1 MRPPRYRRGTPLQD
15 TAGNLLETSIESG
28 GIASKL
34 SEQSAREKIW
44 RTLSCSVPVLVGIF
58 LFFLPFP
65 HTTAIRELCF
75 YLAIAISLVLIVF
88 KQGSFTFKTP
98 LAYPLM
104 LFFLWSL
111 LSMFWSLNMENSISD
126 VRKHLLNHII
136 LYFLLINAFHSR
148 QRLFLLAWIVV
159 LSATVF
165 SVTGMVYYYI
175 ISGASIETVRFG
187 HILNSVN
194 VSTELP
200 VNFIGTLTVFAVILC
215 LHLYFQEH
223 WLYHRVSAIVCII
236 PIGMAT
242 LFTQSRGTFLSLVVA
257 LALLSLIKA
266 KKSALLLLLAVI
278 LLIVMTTPLKNRLG
292 VVNFKNLKE
301 RLYINYVTCD
311 VIKDH
316 PLLGIGFGMQTFIN
330 DIDKE
335 SYVRQAPA
343 GQRPAE
349 IYTPHNW
356 LLDITVRLGLVGL
369 LLFFYILFVFGKM
382 CWEVIRHPRNRY
394 IREWGLSTAVAF
406 VGYFIIGLAEP
417 VFLFRT
423 STIVFFIILAII
435 TILWHLNQGGRET
448 HSHSETK

>member
-1 MRPPRYRRGTPLQD
+1 
-15 TAGNLLETSIESG
+15 
-28 GIASKL
+28 L
-34 SEQSAREKIW
+34 SQQRAREKIW
-44 RTLSCSVPVLVGIF
+44 RTLSCSVPVLVSIF

-75 YLAIAISLVLIVF
+75 YLAIAISLILIVS

-104 LFFLWSL
+104 LFFLWSV

-136 LYFLLINAFHSR
+136 LYFLLINAFHSKW
-148 QRLFLLAWIVV
+148 RLSVLAWIVV

-215 LHLYFQEH
+215 FHLYFQERGV
-223 WLYHRVSAIVCII
+223 YRRVLIMACLI
-236 PIGMAT
+236 PVGMAT
-242 LFTQSRGTFLSLVVA
+242 LLTQSRGTFLALVISG
-257 LALLSLIKA
+257 ALLFFGKA
-266 KKSALLLLLAVI
+266 KKGAALLLLAMI
-278 LLIVMTTPLKNRLG
+278 LVIVMVTPLKNRLG
-292 VVNFKNLKE
+292 GNFQNLKE
-301 RLYINYVTCD
+301 RLYINYITCD

-316 PLLGIGFGMQTFIN
+316 PLRGIGFGMRTFIN

-369 LLFFYILFVFGKM
+369 LLFFYIFFVFGKM
-382 CWEVIRHPRNRY
+382 CWEVIRHPQNRY

-417 VFLFRT
+417 VFLFRA
-423 STIVFFIILAII
+423 SASVFFIILAIM
-435 TILWHLNQGGRET
+435 TILWQLNQEEQGGCSQPEAWC
-448 HSHSETK
+448 

>member
-1 MRPPRYRRGTPLQD
+1 M
-15 TAGNLLETSIESG
+15 GNLFETSIESG

-34 SEQSAREKIW
+34 SEQRAREKIW
-44 RTLSCSVPVLVGIF
+44 RTLSYSIPVLVGIF

-75 YLAIAISLVLIVF
+75 YLAIAISLVLIVS
-88 KQGSFTFKTP
+88 KEGTFTFKTP

-111 LSMFWSLNMENSISD
+111 LSIFWSLNVENSISD

-136 LYFLLINAFHSR
+136 FYFLLINAFHSR
-148 QRLFLLAWIVV
+148 QRLFLLAWIAI

-165 SVTGMVYYYI
+165 SMTGMIYYYI

-187 HILNSVN
+187 YILNSAN

-215 LHLYFQEH
+215 LHLYFQEN
-223 WLYHRVSAIVCII
+223 WLYHRASAIVCII

-242 LFTQSRGTFLSLVVA
+242 LFTQSRGTFLALLVV
-257 LALLSLIKA
+257 LTLLVFIKA
-266 KKSALLLLLAVI
+266 KKSSLVLFLAVI
-278 LLIVMTTPLKNRLG
+278 LLIVMVTPLKNRLG
-292 VVNFKNLKE
+292 GNFQNLKE

-382 CWEVIRHPRNRY
+382 CWEVIRHPQNRY

-417 VFLFRT
+417 VFLFRA
-423 STIVFFIILAII
+423 SASVFFIILAIM
-435 TILWHLNQGGRET
+435 TILWQLNQEEQGGC
-448 HSHSETK
+448 SSI